1 MMLFKA
7 IVGKNFKLY
16 GTLIFKKIPI
26 QFCEKIFLDHSGNE
40 ENWCN
45 PKSGLYICEF
55 YITSLY
61 TEPGPWKAQIQ

>member
-40 ENWCN
+40 EN
-45 PKSGLYICEF
+45 
-55 YITSLY
+55 
-61 TEPGPWKAQIQ
+61 